1 MILILQNKH
10 IVTSTVKVDGVVVDE
25 EVLASGEPNIRVL
38 DIQGSTIEVNGH
50 VSEVVGEELYFNFE
64 TENFEIR

>member
-10 IVTSTVKVDGVVVDE
+10 IVTITVKVDGVVVDE

-38 DIQGSTIEVNGH
+38 ELQGSTIEVNGH
-50 VSEVVGEELYFNFE
+50 VSGFVADILFFNFE
-64 TENFEIR
+64 THEFELR